1 MNAVSWLLT
10 IWVVLSC
17 LLWSLIYLKAIH
29 NIGSIQL
36 LEQLPPQQ
44 PQNFP
49 KLSVVIPACNEGET
63 LELALTTLLA
73 QDYPDLEIILVNDR
87 STDNTGLIIEK
98 MAAIDKRILR
108 VQITHLPD
116 GWLGKVHALH
126 VATQKVSG
134 DWILFTDADIHF
146 QPGVLRKTVAFCEEK
161 QIDHLTVAPEV
172 YSQSFWLDV
181 TLAAFALMFFT
192 SLKAA
197 EVGKQGKDT
206 FAGIGAFNLV
216 RSSVFDRAEGF
227 EWLRMEVSDDLG
239 LGLMLHLKNAH
250 GCLLL
255 GTNEIGLTWYP
266 SLIAMVSGLEKNL
279 FGLTAQYRYSKLL
292 KSVLTLWL
300 INLGWFSAFLQYRMP
315 FLWGLSISAYLCS
328 LLYAFVIYNKTKRW
342 KFAFLFVPIG
352 QLILSVIL
360 LRSAIS
366 VWQRQGIVWRGTEYS
381 LEQLRAGQ
389 RVKL

>member
-1 MNAVSWLLT
+1 MSAVSWLLA
-10 IWVVLSC
+10 IWAVFSC
-17 LLWSLIYLKAIH
+17 LIWAISYLRAIH

-36 LEQLPPQQ
+36 LEQLQ
-44 PQNFP
+44 PQKPQSFP

-63 LELALTTLLA
+63 LESALATLIE

-87 STDNTGLIIEK
+87 STDNTGSVIEQIT
-98 MAAIDKRILR
+98 AIDKRILP
-108 VQITHLPD
+108 VHITHLPD

-146 QPGVLRKTVAFCEEK
+146 QPGVLRKTVAFCIER

-172 YSQSFWLDV
+172 VSQSFWLDV
-181 TLAAFALMFFT
+181 TLAAFGLMFFT
-192 SLKAA
+192 NLKAA
-197 EVGKQGKDT
+197 EVGKPGSDR

-216 RSSVFDRAEGF
+216 RKSVFDRTEGF
-227 EWLRMEVSDDLG
+227 EWLRMEVTDDLG

-255 GTNEIGLTWYP
+255 GTNEIELTWYP
-266 SLIAMVSGLEKNL
+266 SLRAMVRGLEKNF
-279 FGLTAQYRYSKLL
+279 FGLAAQYRYSKLL
-292 KSVLTLWL
+292 KSVAILWL
-300 INLGWFSAFLQYRMP
+300 ISLGWFYGFLQYQVP
-315 FLWGLSISAYLCS
+315 FLWGLSLAAYFCS
-328 LLYAFVIYNKTKRW
+328 LLYAQVVYNKLKRW
-342 KFAFLFVPIG
+342 KFAFLFIPIG
-352 QLILSVIL
+352 QLILSAIL

-366 VWQRQGIVWRGTEYS
+366 VWQHQGIVWRGTEYS